1 MIFDNRFWCLKEEN
15 MKTLV
20 VSNIGCCKE
29 GRFCLG
35 HCYFVL
41 VIVII
46 AKMEEGCGFL
56 VQVIK

>member
-1 MIFDNRFWCLKEEN
+1 

-35 HCYFVL
+35 HCDNSKDGRRLWISSQGYKMTIIPLTLNCFLVPKVL
-41 VIVII
+41 V
-46 AKMEEGCGFL
+46 L
-56 VQVIK
+56 L